1 MELQQIKKRIK
12 NLYRNISGYSLDE
25 NDPYNHL
32 NNFKN
37 KNDVVSTYGEIMPN
51 GVSKIIENLFI
62 SKNDVFYD
70 LGCGTG
76 KVVTQFYYQTCVKSS
91 NGVEFSTTRFKDA
104 MKIKNKIENQE
115 GKTERINFFRYN
127 FLNKNLDLSNGT
139 IFYSASTCFED
150 KTMFK
155 LWEKIHGNPN
165 LNAIIL
171 LTEFPSKCDF
181 SRVKRIKDI
190 KVPCSWSPSDAKIYY
205 FK

>member
-12 NLYRNISGYSLDE
+12 NLYSNISGYSLDK
-25 NDPYNHL
+25 NDPYNNL

-37 KNDVVSTYGEIMPN
+37 KSDVVSTYGEITPN

-104 MKIKNKIENQE
+104 IKIKSKIENQE
-115 GKTERINFFRYN
+115 GKNERINFFRYN
-127 FLNKNLDLSNGT
+127 FLNKKLDLSNGT

-150 KTMFK
+150 KTMYK

-171 LTEFPSKCDF
+171 LTEFPSKCDL

-190 KVPCSWSPSDAKIYY
+190 NVTCSWSKSNAKIYY